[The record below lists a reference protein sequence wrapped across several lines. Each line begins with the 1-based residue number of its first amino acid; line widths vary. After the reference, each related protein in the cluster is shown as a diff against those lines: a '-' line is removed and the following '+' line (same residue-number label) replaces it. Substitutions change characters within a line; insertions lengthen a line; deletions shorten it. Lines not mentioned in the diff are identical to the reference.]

1 MEYVYTRTDPG
12 KLMKMIVEEAY
23 CILEMQAES
32 GEQTEEISLYLAGLS
47 IAGKAWELQEEAEA
61 ALKGLNAFAHNPEAP
76 APKGDT
82 WTPTDE
88 QILSLLWG
96 LFDTAVR
103 LEDREE
109 REQIRQLA
117 QQMTDFHGLDIRV
130 RPL

>member
-12 KLMKMIVEEAY
+12 KLMKMIAEEAY

-32 GEQTEEISLYLAGLS
+32 GEQTEEAGLYLAGLS
-47 IAGKAWELQEEAEA
+47 LAGKAWELQEEAEA
-61 ALKGLNAFAHNPEAP
+61 ALKGLNAFANDPAAP

-82 WTPTDE
+82 WTPMDE
-88 QILSLLWG
+88 QILTLLWG

-103 LEDREE
+103 LESREE

-117 QQMTDFHGLDIRV
+117 QQMMDFHGLEIRV
-130 RPL
+130 HSL